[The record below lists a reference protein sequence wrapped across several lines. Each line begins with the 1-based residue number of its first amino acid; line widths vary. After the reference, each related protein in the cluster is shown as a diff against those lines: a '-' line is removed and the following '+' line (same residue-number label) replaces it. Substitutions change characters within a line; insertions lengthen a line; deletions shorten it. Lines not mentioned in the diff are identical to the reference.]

1 MYMEDLSLSAID
13 RMLLSLSSF
22 SRKHVTLKV
31 KCTESTHD
39 VTSEPQTLSLLSTV
53 WPLRI
58 GMHIPRL
65 PSLRRSFSSYNL
77 QGSKPHSP
85 MSSGDTSRP
94 ATPPPDYQSART
106 SFSGER
112 RSSEEDT
119 LFGWSSRPSACPPVI
134 SIPRSVRSDAADEDG
149 SRTGLALLQHSV
161 SESACQTVDASF
173 SRQLYIHSLTYLL
186 RGLPAHL
193 STEEQL
199 NLHTAIPQSLAQP
212 TWTSEDG
219 QLIISPRSAPL
230 PTAAEQAQEQARQN
244 RTLLQKITASIILRL
259 FLLTAFLWPHIQL
272 LLRGAYAYERDH
284 RVVER
289 LFATSLSTADELGK
303 RTVAAAALVA
313 GLNDGKVGHF
323 AARCGRSVVEG
334 VYEGVGEGM
343 GVWGI
348 RAERVEGRAEG
359 RRRGRV

>member
-1 MYMEDLSLSAID
+1 
-13 RMLLSLSSF
+13 
-22 SRKHVTLKV
+22 
-31 KCTESTHD
+31 
-39 VTSEPQTLSLLSTV
+39 
-53 WPLRI
+53 
-58 GMHIPRL
+58 
-65 PSLRRSFSSYNL
+65 
-77 QGSKPHSP
+77 

-149 SRTGLALLQHSV
+149 HSV

-289 LFATSLSTADELGK
+289 LFATSLSTADEL
-303 RTVAAAALVA
+303 
-313 GLNDGKVGHF
+313 
-323 AARCGRSVVEG
+323 
-334 VYEGVGEGM
+334 
-343 GVWGI
+343 
-348 RAERVEGRAEG
+348 
-359 RRRGRV
+359 